1 MKKAETYDVV
11 VVGGGPA
18 GIGSALGAAR
28 NGAKTIIIEKAPFLG
43 GCMAMGLPILTYHN
57 QRGEQILAGV
67 AQELIERAQ
76 ELGGS
81 FGHLPQDLYSPMRT
95 YSLIDSETMKYLTD
109 QLMVEAGV
117 DVLFH
122 AYAGDAIMD
131 GDQVSGVVVHGKGGT
146 ETISAKVVIDCSAD
160 ADIAVAAGAP
170 YEKGSPQGEY
180 MAVTMMM
187 RMVNIDPDVMP
198 VMFDEWQAFGV
209 RAGETEPA
217 FVHGKTGFGRWGDA
231 AVQAELFGDLDASK
245 HSLFVFSLW
254 NGELNANTTR
264 ILNLDA
270 SDKWDLSYGEIE
282 GRRQARRVH
291 QFLKQNAEGFEKS
304 VLISTG
310 PFLGTRESRRIMG
323 EYTLTADDIIQG
335 TDFADQIGRGAYPVD
350 VYRTDGSGIEQHFI
364 KDGGSFGIPYR
375 IMVPQRVENL
385 LVAGR
390 SVSATRDGLGGVRLM
405 GPCLAMGQA
414 AGTAAALAIDQSTSP
429 RVIDT
434 EELQDR
440 LHSQGVVLTEAD
452 APETIDTPEGYVGPT
467 GSSEL

>member
-1 MKKAETYDVV
+1 MAKAYDVV

-28 NGAKTIIIEKAPFLG
+28 NGARTLIIEKAPFLG
-43 GCMAMGLPILTYHN
+43 GCLAMGLPILTFHN
-57 QRGEQILAGV
+57 QRGEQIMAGV
-67 AQELIERAQ
+67 AQEMIDRAQ
-76 ELGGS
+76 ALGGS
-81 FGHLPQDLYSPMRT
+81 FGHLPQALYSPMRT
-95 YSLIDSETMKYLTD
+95 YTLIDGETMKYLTD
-109 QLMVEAGV
+109 QMMVEAGV

-122 AYAGDAIMD
+122 AYGGDVVMD
-131 GDQVSGVVVHGKGGT
+131 GNRVTGVVVHGKGGS
-146 ETISAKVVIDCSAD
+146 EMIPAQVVIDCSAD
-160 ADIAVAAGAP
+160 ADIAAAAGAP

-187 RMVNIDPDVMP
+187 RMVNIDPTVMP
-198 VMFDEWQAFGV
+198 DIFPDWQAFGV
-209 RAGETEPA
+209 RAGETEEV

-231 AVQAELFGDLDASK
+231 AVQAELFGDLDTSK

-291 QFLKQNAEGFEKS
+291 RFLKHNVEGFEQS

-335 TDFADQIGRGAYPVD
+335 KDFPDQIGRGSYPVD

-364 KDGGSFGIPYR
+364 RDGGSFGIPYR
-375 IMVPQRVENL
+375 IMVPQQVENL

-390 SVSATRDGLGGVRLM
+390 SVSATREGLGGVRLM

-414 AGTAAALAIDQSTSP
+414 AGTSAVLAIERETTP
-429 RVIDT
+429 RAIDV

-440 LHSQGVVLTEAD
+440 LHSQGVVLTESD
-452 APETIDTPEGYVGPT
+452 APEVIQTPEGYIGPT